1 MFEQI
6 YMNFVI
12 NPHIP
17 NLTHG
22 YNAYAN
28 DNGWYGSAA

>member
-6 YMNFVI
+6 YMNFIV

-17 NLTHG
+17 TIYG
-22 YNAYAN
+22 YKPAN